1 MAMRRNLPGWILLG
15 AMLPAPLVASG
26 APPHASRHGTSVAK
40 VQAQLQD
47 FNDKLAAAHARN
59 MSLQSE
65 VADLEKQ
72 NAARS
77 QQLQQRDDQIAALQ
91 KHLAAAGVP
100 AAAASAGQ

>member
-1 MAMRRNLPGWILLG
+1 MAMRGKVQGCILLG
-15 AMLPAPLVASG
+15 AVLAAPLVASG
-26 APPHASRHGTSVAK
+26 APPHASRQGTSVAK

-65 VADLEKQ
+65 VTDLEKQ

-77 QQLQQRDDQIAALQ
+77 LQLQQRDEQIAALQ
-91 KHLAAAGVP
+91 KQLAAAGVP
-100 AAAASAGQ
+100 ASATTAGQ